1 MVTNIFGVIGDVVS
15 NFVATLISAVN
26 GLIPLLYDTSGTT
39 PQFTFVGTMLLIAVG
54 MGIVYWVFRLLRGL
68 TSGLAR

>member
-1 MVTNIFGVIGDVVS
+1 MVTDIFAVIGQVIS
-15 NFVATLISAVN
+15 NFVASLISAVN
-26 GLIPLLYDTSGTT
+26 GLIPLIYDTSGTT

-54 MGIVYWVFRLLRGL
+54 MGLVYWVFRLLRGL